1 VVVSPPVALRSV
13 VPGSPCIVQRLRGN
27 RGAAVN
33 ADQSVRGRRGPN
45 RRVIDV
51 HCTVHGGP
59 RGFTNLVA
67 TKRDDLIELDPHAI
81 GCVILLNE
89 KAASEL
95 FDVLGE
101 WLG

>member
-1 VVVSPPVALRSV
+1 M
-13 VPGSPCIVQRLRGN
+13 N
-27 RGAAVN
+27 DEN
-33 ADQSVRGRRGPN
+33 QSGTGKPRRNPN

-51 HCTVHGGP
+51 TCSTHGGAH
-59 RGFTNLVA
+59 GFAPMVC
-67 TKRDDLIELDPHAI
+67 TKRGDLIELDPHAI

-89 KAASEL
+89 KAATEL

>member
-1 VVVSPPVALRSV
+1 VRSD
-13 VPGSPCIVQRLRGN
+13 PSAEIKGR
-27 RGAAVN
+27 AVN
-33 ADQSVRGRRGPN
+33 AEQAGAGDKPVRRDPN

-51 HCTVHGGP
+51 SCTVHGGA
-59 RGFTNLVA
+59 RGFAPLVC

>member
-1 VVVSPPVALRSV
+1 MNTGAGDNPV
-13 VPGSPCIVQRLRGN
+13 
-27 RGAAVN
+27 
-33 ADQSVRGRRGPN
+33 RRNPN

-51 HCTVHGGP
+51 SCSVHGGA
-59 RGFTNLVA
+59 RGFAPLVC
-67 TKRDDLIELDPHAI
+67 TKRGDLIELDPHAI

>member
-1 VVVSPPVALRSV
+1 VRAGPHAAIEGFPP
-13 VPGSPCIVQRLRGN
+13 
-27 RGAAVN
+27 VN
-33 ADQSVRGRRGPN
+33 ADQSGAGAKPGRRDPN

-51 HCTVHGGP
+51 SCSVHGGA
-59 RGFTNLVA
+59 RGFTNLVC
-67 TKRDDLIELDPHAI
+67 TKRDDVIELNPHVTDQ
-81 GCVILLNE
+81 CVLVFDE

>member
-1 VVVSPPVALRSV
+1 MSDATGGDKPA
-13 VPGSPCIVQRLRGN
+13 
-27 RGAAVN
+27 
-33 ADQSVRGRRGPN
+33 RRDPN
-45 RRVIDV
+45 RRVIDIT
-51 HCTVHGGP
+51 CTTHAGA
-59 RGFTNLVA
+59 RGFTPLVC

-89 KAASEL
+89 EAASEL